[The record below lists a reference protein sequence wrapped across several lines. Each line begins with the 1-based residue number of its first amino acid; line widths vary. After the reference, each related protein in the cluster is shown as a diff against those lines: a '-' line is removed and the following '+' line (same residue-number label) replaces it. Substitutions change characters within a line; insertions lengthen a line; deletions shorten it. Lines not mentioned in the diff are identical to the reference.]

1 MVMVIVPDFSVVPW
15 SWSSMMFE
23 GVCVSWHSVYC
34 VLPLFKSKGWLS
46 LGGGRTCVCVFVRV
60 SVCVCVCDA
69 WLVSV
74 VPLHMGS
81 FHLRQFPDML
91 FRQSSWV
98 GVGTCF
104 RCCRASL
111 ELIVYDGWRC
121 DVLFKQSCG
130 FQRCWSGLMAEGS
143 VEFPMVVLLPL
154 STSWRDAAWGWCPS
168 SAILQIP
175 KKLTVTRSQTKI
187 ILDRISMRQEAC

>member
-1 MVMVIVPDFSVVPW
+1 MVCCFTSLFCDVCMCLPIFVGVDSV
-15 SWSSMMFE
+15 F
-23 GVCVSWHSVYC
+23 
-34 VLPLFKSKGWLS
+34 L
-46 LGGGRTCVCVFVRV
+46 CVCVFVC
-60 SVCVCVCDA
+60 VCVCVCVCDCDA

-98 GVGTCF
+98 GVGNCF

-111 ELIVYDGWRC
+111 ELIVYDGCRC

-130 FQRCWSGLMAEGS
+130 CQRC
-143 VEFPMVVLLPL
+143 
-154 STSWRDAAWGWCPS
+154 
-168 SAILQIP
+168 
-175 KKLTVTRSQTKI
+175 
-187 ILDRISMRQEAC
+187 